1 MFGWAFVAVRKSGE
15 TVVDYDGHWTTPEDV
30 EDAAYQFVLDAAA
43 GPISGEQ
50 HDPEY
55 TPDGYLIE
63 SVAFTAEKLAAMGID
78 PGEVDLGHWIGVHIT
93 DKDAYE
99 RVRDGEKPML
109 SIDGSGTEYAE
120 APTGEFV
127 LAGVDA

>member
-1 MFGWAFVAVRKSGE
+1 MVAVRKSGE
-15 TVVDYDGHWTTPEDV
+15 TVVDFDGHWTTPDDV
-30 EDAAYQFVLDAAA
+30 ADAAYQFVLDAAN

-50 HDPEY
+50 HDPDYE
-55 TPDGYLIE
+55 PDGYLIE
-63 SVAFTAEKLAAMGID
+63 SVAFTPEKLAAMGMD
-78 PGEVDLGHWIGVHIT
+78 PDAADLGHWIGVHIV

-109 SIDGSGTEYAE
+109 SIDGSGLESAKE
-120 APTGEFV
+120 EIPEGEFV